1 MLCVK
6 GCAMGL
12 GKYDMKTRSI
22 VESGIRENRIE
33 SEAGL
38 TKKTGKRASKT
49 ALIWHA
55 VALSLLVIASS
66 VACTFPTVA
75 EASPRELAEDT
86 KEIVQGITDDEKDI
100 FSILAESFEK
110 VQQLQ
115 STVNETGDPAIMFNE
130 VLDQL
135 EVVTETFEEIAGQRD
150 KIKKE
155 LTDKVTSLPKI
166 RGRAESEIE
175 VLRARRVEYEQEL
188 ATETDRTLDGQRAR
202 EVAITQAIQYVD
214 RQIETWEQ
222 FTETQISIEDQV
234 DTVGLRIETFIDI
247 LEGHAIVYRE
257 AVNLLKLQRDI
268 RDALSLVTEGI
279 PQIESLSQQM
289 QDSWATL
296 DSLVE
301 ELLTYTAPSPE

>member
-1 MLCVK
+1 
-6 GCAMGL
+6 MGL
-12 GKYDMKTRSI
+12 GKHDMKTRSI
-22 VESGIRENRIE
+22 VESGIHENRIE
-33 SEAGL
+33 AAAGRA
-38 TKKTGKRASKT
+38 KRAGIRASRP
-49 ALIWHA
+49 ALIWH
-55 VALSLLVIASS
+55 VIALSLMVIVLSS
-66 VACTFPTVA
+66 ACTFPKVA

-100 FSILAESFEK
+100 FSILSESFEQ

-115 STVNETGDPAIMFNE
+115 YTVNETGDPAIMFNE

-155 LTDKVTSLPKI
+155 LTDKVASLPQI
-166 RGRAESEIE
+166 RGKAEKEIE
-175 VLRARRVEYEQEL
+175 VLKARRAEYEQEL
-188 ATETDRTLDGQRAR
+188 AADTDRSLDGQRAR
-202 EVAITQAIQYVD
+202 EIAITQAIRYVD

-296 DSLVE
+296 NSLVE